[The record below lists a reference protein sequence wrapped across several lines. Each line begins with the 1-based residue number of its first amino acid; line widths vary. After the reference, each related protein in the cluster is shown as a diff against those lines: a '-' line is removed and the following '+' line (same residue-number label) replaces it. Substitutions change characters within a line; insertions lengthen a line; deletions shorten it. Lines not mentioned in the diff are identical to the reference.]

1 MDKLDLKRVLKPLY
15 TANAGQPVILDV
27 PKLPFLMIDGK
38 GDPGAEAYGDA
49 VGALYALAYGLKFTS
64 KLQLGRDFAV
74 MPLEG
79 LWWSEDLAAF
89 SANRR
94 DDWLWTMMILM
105 PDWITAALLDAVRAD
120 TARRKALLRL
130 DDVRLESFAEGRC
143 AQVLHLGPYAAEGP
157 TIADLHGFIA
167 RSGHAL
173 RGKHHEI
180 YLGMPGRGAPERLK
194 TIIRQ
199 PIQA

>member
-1 MDKLDLKRVLKPLY
+1 MDKLDLKKVLRPLY
-15 TANAGQPVILDV
+15 TAKAGQPAILDV
-27 PKLPFLMIDGK
+27 PTLPFLMIDGK
-38 GDPGAEAYGDA
+38 GDPGADAYGES

-89 SANRR
+89 AANRR

-105 PDWITAALLDAVRAD
+105 PDWITAELLAAVRTD

-130 DDVRLESFAEGRC
+130 NDVRLESFAEGRC

-157 TIADLHGFIA
+157 TIAALHDFIA
-167 RSGHAL
+167 QSGHAL

-199 PIQA
+199 PIEA